1 MNLEKLIIAGV
12 DRGLTYEAIMR
23 MDAGELVDYCLEYN
37 QIHSRQQNE
46 DKPKKRKATQTDW
59 DDFFG

>member
-12 DRGLTYEAIMR
+12 DRGLSYEAIMR
-23 MDAGELVDYCLEYN
+23 MDAGQLVDYCLEYN
-37 QIHSRQQNE
+37 QIHSKQNE